1 VTRRT
6 RIVATLGPA
15 TDRPG
20 VLERLLDAGLDVAR
34 INFSHG
40 SAEEH
45 RERIAA
51 LRRLADV
58 RGRSVAVLAD
68 LPGPKLRTVMPGPQE
83 LQAGQQVTLALRSG
97 AAADIQ
103 ITEPEALAR
112 VKAGHRVLFDDG
124 RLQATVTAVTQDR
137 VTITLAGA
145 GALLP
150 NKGVNLPDTELQVP
164 AVTRRDREAIAVACA
179 AGADWLALSF
189 VRDAAA
195 AHELRGVVRGHGCDL
210 PILAKIE
217 RPEAVR
223 RADDII
229 DAFDAIMVARG
240 DLGVEIALEKVPH
253 VQKRLIS
260 QARAAGKPVI
270 TATDMLDSMRNSP
283 RPTRAEVS
291 DVANAVY
298 DGTDAVML
306 SGETAIGDYPVEA
319 LCCMNNTL
327 LEAEAHQTEDA
338 PRHVAV
344 PKGELSD
351 HVTHTVCGLAQEV
364 QAEAIVAPTIT
375 GRTARLV
382 ARHRPRAR
390 IVAVTRPPVVQQLG
404 IVWGVRAVNCPFEV
418 RSGDDRLQ
426 AAVRAAFLGGAVTAG
441 TLVVVVA
448 GHPIEGGEG
457 LPTIRLAR
465 VGEEGRTCEP

>member
-1 VTRRT
+1 VPRRT

-20 VLERLLDAGLDVAR
+20 VLERLLEAGLDVAR

-40 SAEEH
+40 SAEEQ

-51 LRRLADV
+51 LRRLAEA
-58 RGRSVAVLAD
+58 RNRSVAVLAD
-68 LPGPKLRTVMPGPQE
+68 LPGPKLRTVMPEPLE
-83 LQAGQQVTLALRSG
+83 LQAGQQATLAIRT
-97 AAADIQ
+97 AADSQ

-124 RLQATVTAVTQDR
+124 RLQATVTAVTQER
-137 VTITLAGA
+137 ITITLAGS
-145 GALLP
+145 GTLLP

-223 RADDII
+223 RAGDII

-253 VQKRLIS
+253 VQKRLIN

-270 TATDMLDSMRNSP
+270 TATDMLDSMRHSP

-319 LCCMNNTL
+319 LTCMNNTL

-390 IVAVTRPPVVQQLG
+390 IVAVTSPGVIRQLG

-426 AAVRAAFLGGAVTAG
+426 AAVRAAFLGGAVAAG
-441 TLVVVVA
+441 ALVVVVA

-465 VGEEGRTCEP
+465 VGEDGRTCEP